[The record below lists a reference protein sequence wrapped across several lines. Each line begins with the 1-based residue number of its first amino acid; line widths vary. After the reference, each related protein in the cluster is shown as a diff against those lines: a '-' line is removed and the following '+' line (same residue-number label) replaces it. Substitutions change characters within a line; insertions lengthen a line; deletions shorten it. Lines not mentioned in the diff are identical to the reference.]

1 MAAAHATRDPPKFL
15 PLSRFSWCIRPHSCH
30 SSAMNRHPS
39 APTRKPVRGIGFAM
53 LLSGVFWVA
62 LAGTLGIF

>member
-1 MAAAHATRDPPKFL
+1 
-15 PLSRFSWCIRPHSCH
+15 
-30 SSAMNRHPS
+30 MNRHPS

-62 LAGTLGIF
+62 LAGTLGIL